1 MKKLFIVLALFF
13 AGPLY
18 AQKKKAVKITDPLA
32 GIEKELEQ
40 ILKDRKAAGFAV
52 AVVKKD
58 SVIYAKGFGYR
69 DYENKV
75 PVTPN
80 TLFAIGS
87 CTKAFTSSLL
97 GLMNKEGNLDFD
109 KPARDYLP
117 GLKFFNDNLNRNVT
131 VKDIIVHRTGL
142 PRHDMSWYLFS
153 TDSRD
158 ELLKR
163 IEFMEPTAPLR
174 QTWQYNNFMYLAQG
188 MIAEKHYEKSWE
200 ELIREK
206 LLKPMDMKRSNSSIQ
221 ALAADSDAALGYEV
235 KNDSLISKTD
245 YYNINAMGPAGSINS
260 SVMEMAQWLKVW
272 INKGK
277 LNGKEILPE
286 SYINEAISSQ
296 MVISPLLPQTESPDV
311 HLANYGYGW
320 MLSSYRGHYR
330 VDHGGNIDGF
340 SANTAFYPADSIGIV
355 VLTNQN
361 VSSVNSVV
369 RNTIAD
375 RILGLKYVDWNDRI
389 NKAQAKAKAEGTKGE
404 GNQKKDTQPSHPLKD
419 YEGLYTH
426 KAYGTIEVKHQND
439 SLIAVFPIEKMW
451 LRHYHYDVFQPVG
464 YDKNGRVDTTEVA
477 NLFVPFYMNEAGDIV
492 SVKLQVQP
500 GLEPLT
506 FIKSSKPKEVSED
519 VLKVFTGEYQL
530 APQAI
535 AKVYTKDKKLHLFI
549 QGQPEYELL
558 PVGDRKFEI
567 KSLTGYSLEFE
578 GKEDSVESVKFIQPN
593 GIFKATKIK

>member
-1 MKKLFIVLALFF
+1 MQKLFIVLALFI
-13 AGPLY
+13 AVPLC
-18 AQKKKAVKITDPLA
+18 AQKKKAADPLA
-32 GIEKELEQ
+32 GIEKELEL

-69 DYENKV
+69 DYENKT

-97 GLMNKEGNLDFD
+97 GLMRKEGSIDFNR
-109 KPARDYLP
+109 PARDYLP
-117 GLKFFNDNLNRNVT
+117 GLKFFNDELTRNAT

-142 PRHDMSWYLFS
+142 PRHDFSWYLFS

-163 IEFMEPTAPLR
+163 IEYMEPTAPLR
-174 QTWQYNNFMYLAQG
+174 QTWQYNNFMYLVQG
-188 MIAEKHYEKSWE
+188 MIAEKHYGKPWE
-200 ELIREK
+200 ELVSKK
-206 LLKPMDMKRSNSSIQ
+206 LLESMGMKRSNSSI
-221 ALAADSDAALGYEV
+221 ATLAADSDAALGYGL
-235 KNDSLISKTD
+235 KNDSLISKTE

-286 SYINEAISSQ
+286 TYINEAISSQ
-296 MVISPLLPQTESPDV
+296 MVISPLLPQAESPDV
-311 HLANYGYGW
+311 YLSNYGYGW
-320 MLSSYRGHYR
+320 MLNSYRGHYR

-340 SANTAFYPADSIGIV
+340 SANTAFYPTDSIGIV

-361 VSSVNSVV
+361 ASSLNNVV

-375 RILGLKYVDWNDRI
+375 RLLGLTPIDWNDRI
-389 NKAQAKAKAEGTKGE
+389 NKAKAQSASGAAGEENRKKG
-404 GNQKKDTQPSHPLKD
+404 TQPSHPLKD

-426 KAYGTIEVKHQND
+426 KAYGTFEVKYRND

-451 LRHYHYDVFQPVG
+451 LRHYHYDVFQAVG
-464 YDKNGRVDTTEVA
+464 YDKNGRVDTTEVS
-477 NLFVPFYMNEAGDIV
+477 NILIPFYMNEAGDIV
-492 SVKLQVQP
+492 STKLQFQP

-506 FIKSSKPKEVSED
+506 FTKINKPKEVSED
-519 VLKVFTGEYQL
+519 ELRVFVGEYQL

-535 AKVYTKDKKLHLFI
+535 AKVYTKDKKLQLFI

-578 GKEDSVESVKFIQPN
+578 GKDNSVESVKFIQPN
-593 GIFKATKIK
+593 GIFKATKVK